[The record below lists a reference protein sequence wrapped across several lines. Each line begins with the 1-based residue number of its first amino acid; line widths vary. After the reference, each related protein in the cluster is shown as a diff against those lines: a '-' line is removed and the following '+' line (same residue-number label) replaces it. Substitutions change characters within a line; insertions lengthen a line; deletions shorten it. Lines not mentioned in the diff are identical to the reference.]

1 MFAESAGAGEI
12 VVGVLS
18 VLGFGRCDSCSEVV
32 EIGGASITEELID
45 LPLSRAEALISVG
58 LLMTRLKPSLLTPL
72 VFRST
77 LEIEDRQ
84 LVFEAPFRS

>member
-1 MFAESAGAGEI
+1 M
-12 VVGVLS
+12 
-18 VLGFGRCDSCSEVV
+18 

-45 LPLSRAEALISVG
+45 LLLSRAGALISVG

-72 VFRST
+72 VFGST

>member
-1 MFAESAGAGEI
+1 M
-12 VVGVLS
+12 VGVLS
-18 VLGFGRCDSCSEVV
+18 VLGFGCCGSCSEVV

-45 LPLSRAEALISVG
+45 LLLSRAGALISVG

-72 VFRST
+72 VFGST